1 MTSSRSTSTRRL
13 LTQSLIASAALC
25 TALSPLSAQ
34 AADYPAKPV
43 RIVVGFPAGSTTDA
57 VARLVGE
64 HLSKKLGQPFVVEN
78 KPGANGMLGASEVA
92 RATADGYTLLFT
104 NSSSVTINPQIY
116 KKVTYK
122 PTDFAPVSQVV
133 DAPFILV
140 LNPAWAQSNKVG
152 NVTELLAYA
161 KANPGKLSYGS
172 AGPGNIAH
180 LSYAM
185 LSNRNQLQTVH
196 VPYKAASQAELA
208 VIGGEIPSMFDS
220 PPGIPH
226 VEAGKLK
233 ALAVTSSKRMAK
245 LPNVPTMG
253 EAGVPDFDVTFWL
266 GMLAPKG
273 TPKAVVDRLYDTIK
287 QMPADPNLKNA
298 LSMHGEPVTT
308 DPASFTRRI
317 AAEVPQW
324 GSVIQREKI
333 SLD

>member
-1 MTSSRSTSTRRL
+1 MLKYHTAASRRQM
-13 LTQSLIASAALC
+13 LTLAVATLC
-25 TALSPLSAQ
+25 AVVSPLAH

-43 RIVVGFPAGSTTDA
+43 RIIVGFPAGSTTDA

-78 KPGANGMLGASEVA
+78 KPGANGMLGATEVA
-92 RATADGYTLLFT
+92 RAQADGYTLLFT

-116 KKVTYK
+116 KKVNYK
-122 PTDFAPVSQVV
+122 STDFAPVSQVV
-133 DAPFILV
+133 DSPFILV
-140 LNPAWAQSNKVG
+140 VNPAWAQTNKVG
-152 NVTELLAYA
+152 NVNELLAYA

-185 LSNRNQLQTVH
+185 LSNRNHLQTVH

-208 VIGGEIPSMFDS
+208 VIGGEIPTMFDS

-273 TPKAVVDRLYDTIK
+273 TPKAVVDKLYEGIK
-287 QMPADPNLKNA
+287 QMPADPNLKGA

-308 DPASFTRRI
+308 DPVTFAKRI
-317 AAEVPQW
+317 ATEVPVW
-324 GSVIQREKI
+324 GAVIQREKI